1 MFDSKEH
8 SHTRLNILTG
18 DWILVS
24 PHRMKRPWQGKVET
38 LPADNRPAYDAT
50 CYLCPGNK
58 RSDGSMNPAY
68 TDAYAFTNDFSALLP
83 EIHDGGENDQGL
95 LISKSETG
103 ICKGRCHC
111 KSDPFV
117 ETGVYRTFC
126 KQAYQVYTNI

>member
-38 LPADNRPAYDAT
+38 VPADNRPSYDPT

-58 RSDGSMNPAY
+58 RSDGSMNPSY
-68 TDAYAFTNDFSALLP
+68 EDAYVFTNDFSALLP
-83 EIHDGGENDQGL
+83 ESPEQ
-95 LISKSETG
+95 K
-103 ICKGRCHC
+103 
-111 KSDPFV
+111 
-117 ETGVYRTFC
+117 
-126 KQAYQVYTNI
+126 